1 MKLIGY
7 TADRTGWY
15 PEPPSRTMDIF
26 KEVYVAELRENV
38 NAEKWEHIGWIYPA
52 EQLNNTPPFTIAAGE
67 KPSTNAVAAFIMRQI
82 ETPGPNSPVK
92 RSEFDNMVKEA
103 KSEFAALRASLD
115 ELAAF
120 AEQVDKTLEL
130 FAKQLANR
138 RELDNV
144 PPADAM
150 TFYDHAFI
158 AAWFNIQASGF
169 SNNADA
175 CIRHAHGMAA
185 TLTAARR
192 KPATGA

>member
-1 MKLIGY
+1 MKQIGY
-7 TADRTGWY
+7 TADRTEWY
-15 PEPPSRTMDIF
+15 SEIPEWTQTNELWFRMF
-26 KEVYVAELRENV
+26 VVELRENV
-38 NAEKWEHIGWIYPA
+38 DVERWEQIGWIYPA
-52 EQLNNTPPFTIAAGE
+52 EKLNNTPPFTIAAGE

-158 AAWFNIQASGF
+158 AAWSALGESY
-169 SNNADA
+169 SEADA
-175 CIRHAHGMAA
+175 IRHAHKIAE

-192 KPATGA
+192 KPVTGA

>member
-1 MKLIGY
+1 MKQIGY
-7 TADRTGWY
+7 TADRTEWY
-15 PEPPSRTMDIF
+15 SEIPGDDVEWTRMFI
-26 KEVYVAELRENV
+26 VELRENI
-38 NAEKWEHIGWIYPA
+38 NAETWEQIGWIYPA
-52 EQLNNTPPFTIAAGE
+52 EQLNNTPPFTIATGE
-67 KPSTNAVAAFIMRQI
+67 KPSTNAIAAFIMRPQI
-82 ETPGPNSPVK
+82 ETAGPNSPVK
-92 RSEFDNMVKEA
+92 RSEFDDMVKKTKA
-103 KSEFAALRASLD
+103 EFAALRANVD

-158 AAWFNIQASGF
+158 AAWSALGESY
-169 SNNADA
+169 SEADA
-175 CIRHAHGMAA
+175 IRHAHGIAA

-192 KPATGA
+192 PATGA